1 MNGKMSHH
9 RVGPQIT
16 PAAAGATQEWPRQHL
31 GRVPQDARARANLT
45 RTPQQEF
52 GDEAACG
59 LRTCGFP
66 LAPAPWA
73 MDPWTGESEV
83 ACRGLVVE
91 STCVRVGH
99 GEDANPAG
107 SSGMLPAREPDA
119 ARRDRRRLEL
129 ATAASAVGTNQMGTN

>member
-52 GDEAACG
+52 GNEAACG
-59 LRTCGFP
+59 LRLP
-66 LAPAPWA
+66 LQPGSVDRRERPER
-73 MDPWTGESEV
+73 G
-83 ACRGLVVE
+83 CRGLVVE
-91 STCVRVGH
+91 STCVHVGH

-107 SSGMLPAREPDA
+107 SSGTLPARDPDA
-119 ARRDRRRLEL
+119 ARL
-129 ATAASAVGTNQMGTN
+129 